1 MTVNATRR
9 RAGGLLRQRNFGL
22 LWAGQTVSWAGDFM
36 SIVAMPLLAVT
47 VLHAS
52 DFAVGALVAAA
63 YLPWLLVGLPAGAWI
78 DQLPARPVMIT
89 CDVVSAV
96 LFLSIPV
103 SAWVGILTLGQV
115 MVVAFLA
122 GTASVFSVTA
132 GQVYMPA
139 LITKAELLEGNA
151 KLQGSES
158 AAELAGPGVAGLVA
172 QTLGVS
178 AALVGNALSFLV
190 SAACVLGTRPR
201 TAEQPSPAD
210 QSPAR
215 RPRLRQTIADGLR
228 FVARDPFLAR
238 MSLSSTVGNL
248 ALSGLQ
254 AVQIVFL
261 VRVLKLPPLAVGLL
275 VAVPGV
281 GALFGA
287 LSARRISE
295 RIGTAR
301 GLLLAFSCAQ
311 PFCLFAPLATR
322 GAGVVLYVAGMLIF
336 PVGVAVAN
344 VIIASFR
351 QAYTP
356 PGMLG
361 RVSATMKFL
370 AYGGIPLGA
379 LAGGGLAA
387 TLGPRQ
393 ALWIIFAVL
402 TGSGALVFSRPF
414 FQSRDL
420 PASRDNAAS
429 TDNRG
434 AGTRPLTGKRRK
446 HNLVLWTDP
455 AFRSP
460 LARQCR
466 SGACRPTG
474 SGTAAENQ
482 LDRRTASRQGQAMAA
497 FPVPRYLAETA
508 AREPAL
514 RAWLSSLPQL
524 VADLADQW
532 SVSVGEPFEPGGQ
545 CSWTAPATGAL
556 GAALVLKLE
565 FRFGSGEERDEAAA
579 LQAWDGNGA
588 VRLHAASTSESF
600 YGLLLERCLPG
611 TPLGRVLP
619 EPEQDVVVA
628 GLLLTLWA
636 QPYQPDAFRPLAL
649 MCAAWADEFEAAYAG
664 APPEDRID
672 PGLARAGIALFR
684 ELPGTAADQ
693 VLLCT
698 DLHADNI
705 LAAGRE
711 PWLMIDPKPYTGDP
725 AYDVLQHMLNCE
737 DRLAADPAALAD
749 RMAQLAGLNPG
760 LVRLWLFARSVQE
773 SVGSSLMQRVAR
785 QLAPA

>member
-1 MTVNATRR
+1 
-9 RAGGLLRQRNFGL
+9 
-22 LWAGQTVSWAGDFM
+22 M

-78 DQLPARPVMIT
+78 DQLPPRPVMIT

-103 SAWVGILTLGQV
+103 SAWAGMLTLGQV

-132 GQVYMPA
+132 GQVYLPA
-139 LITKAELLEGNA
+139 LITTAELVEGNA

-190 SAACVLGTRPR
+190 SAACVLGSRPR
-201 TAEQPSPAD
+201 AAGRPSAEQPSPAGP
-210 QSPAR
+210 SAAR
-215 RPRLRQTIADGLR
+215 RPGLRQTIADGIR
-228 FVARDPFLAR
+228 FVAHDPFLAR
-238 MSLSSTVGNL
+238 MSLSSTIGNL

-275 VAVPGV
+275 VAVPGIGALV
-281 GALFGA
+281 GAL
-287 LSARRISE
+287 SVRRITE
-295 RIGTAR
+295 RTGTAH
-301 GLLLAFSCAQ
+301 GLLLAFCCAQ
-311 PFCLFAPLATR
+311 PFGLLAPLATR

-402 TGSGALVFSRPF
+402 AGSGALVFSRRF

-420 PASRDNAAS
+420 PTSPDNALSADSRAAGAS
-429 TDNRG
+429 HLPG
-434 AGTRPLTGKRRK
+434 GKHRK
-446 HNLVLWTDP
+446 HHLALWTNP
-455 AFRSP
+455 GIRSLP
-460 LARQCR
+460 SC
-466 SGACRPTG
+466 
-474 SGTAAENQ
+474 
-482 LDRRTASRQGQAMAA
+482 
-497 FPVPRYLAETA
+497 
-508 AREPAL
+508 AL
-514 RAWLSSLPQL
+514 RAPDPRIGHNCCQGSRSSLRGWRRCHLRGQPTESR
-524 VADLADQW
+524 A
-532 SVSVGEPFEPGGQ
+532 VG
-545 CSWTAPATGAL
+545 
-556 GAALVLKLE
+556 
-565 FRFGSGEERDEAAA
+565 
-579 LQAWDGNGA
+579 
-588 VRLHAASTSESF
+588 
-600 YGLLLERCLPG
+600 
-611 TPLGRVLP
+611 
-619 EPEQDVVVA
+619 
-628 GLLLTLWA
+628 
-636 QPYQPDAFRPLAL
+636 
-649 MCAAWADEFEAAYAG
+649 
-664 APPEDRID
+664 
-672 PGLARAGIALFR
+672 
-684 ELPGTAADQ
+684 
-693 VLLCT
+693 
-698 DLHADNI
+698 NI
-705 LAAGRE
+705 
-711 PWLMIDPKPYTGDP
+711 
-725 AYDVLQHMLNCE
+725 C
-737 DRLAADPAALAD
+737 
-749 RMAQLAGLNPG
+749 
-760 LVRLWLFARSVQE
+760 
-773 SVGSSLMQRVAR
+773 
-785 QLAPA
+785 

>member
-1 MTVNATRR
+1 
-9 RAGGLLRQRNFGL
+9 
-22 LWAGQTVSWAGDFM
+22 
-36 SIVAMPLLAVT
+36 MPLLAVT

-52 DFAVGALVAAA
+52 NFAVGALVAAA

-103 SAWVGILTLGQV
+103 SAWAGILTLGQV

-139 LITKAELLEGNA
+139 LITRAELMEGNA

-201 TAEQPSPAD
+201 SAERPSPAEQPSPAD

-248 ALSGLQ
+248 ALSGFQ

-311 PFCLFAPLATR
+311 PFCLLAPLATR

-402 TGSGALVFSRPF
+402 TGSGVLVFSRPF
-414 FQSRDL
+414 FQYRDL
-420 PASRDNAAS
+420 PASQDNAAS
-429 TDNRG
+429 AGSRG
-434 AGTRPLTGKRRK
+434 AGTRPQTGKRRK
-446 HNLVLWTDP
+446 QAQTAHEQAT
-455 AFRSP
+455 RTISP
-460 LARQCR
+460 
-466 SGACRPTG
+466 
-474 SGTAAENQ
+474 
-482 LDRRTASRQGQAMAA
+482 
-497 FPVPRYLAETA
+497 
-508 AREPAL
+508 
-514 RAWLSSLPQL
+514 
-524 VADLADQW
+524 
-532 SVSVGEPFEPGGQ
+532 
-545 CSWTAPATGAL
+545 
-556 GAALVLKLE
+556 
-565 FRFGSGEERDEAAA
+565 
-579 LQAWDGNGA
+579 
-588 VRLHAASTSESF
+588 
-600 YGLLLERCLPG
+600 
-611 TPLGRVLP
+611 
-619 EPEQDVVVA
+619 
-628 GLLLTLWA
+628 
-636 QPYQPDAFRPLAL
+636 
-649 MCAAWADEFEAAYAG
+649 
-664 APPEDRID
+664 
-672 PGLARAGIALFR
+672 
-684 ELPGTAADQ
+684 
-693 VLLCT
+693 
-698 DLHADNI
+698 
-705 LAAGRE
+705 
-711 PWLMIDPKPYTGDP
+711 
-725 AYDVLQHMLNCE
+725 
-737 DRLAADPAALAD
+737 
-749 RMAQLAGLNPG
+749 
-760 LVRLWLFARSVQE
+760 
-773 SVGSSLMQRVAR
+773 
-785 QLAPA
+785 